1 MKWKILLQQPLLKR
15 AVGNSRMHAARIEGR
30 GWRIEMKVI
39 KGGVLAAK
47 GFMAASCAAGIKYKD
62 RDDMAMIFS
71 STPCVT
77 AGTFTTNVVK
87 AAPVIWDREQVYSG
101 EPAQLVV
108 INAGIAN
115 ACTGQEGMDYC
126 KQTAQ
131 AASQAFGGEIKP
143 EAVLVASTG
152 VIGMQ
157 LPMEKL
163 ENGISIMVPEL
174 SDSEEADTRAS
185 KAIMTTDTRNKQIA
199 VSFEVEGVTV
209 HLGGMCKGSGMI
221 HPNMCTMLAFLTT
234 DCAIDKGLLQ
244 KALSQDIQ
252 DTFNMVSVDGDT
264 STNDTVL
271 LLANGAAGNPVIDRE
286 GEAYDSFCRALHT
299 VNEVLAKKIAEDG
312 EGATH
317 LFEVKVVSAEN
328 KAQAVTLA
336 KSVVGS
342 SLTKAAI
349 YGRDANWGRILCAMG
364 YSGAQFDPDK
374 VRLYFVNDIGKI
386 CVYQDGV
393 PQDFDEDYAKEILGH
408 EEVTALIEMHA
419 GEAQATAWGCD
430 LTHDYVSINADYRS

>member
-1 MKWKILLQQPLLKR
+1 MK
-15 AVGNSRMHAARIEGR
+15 A
-30 GWRIEMKVI
+30 I

-47 GFMAASCAAGIKYKD
+47 GFMAAACAAGIKYKD

-71 STPCVT
+71 QTPCVT

-87 AAPVIWDREQVYSG
+87 AAPVIWDKQQVDSG
-101 EPAQLVV
+101 KTAQVV
-108 INAGIAN
+108 VVNAGIAN

-126 KQTAQ
+126 AKTAQ
-131 AASQAFGGEIKP
+131 AASEAFGGMIAP
-143 EAVLVASTG
+143 ESVLVASTG

-163 ENGISIMVPEL
+163 CYGIGEMVPTL
-174 SDSEEADTRAS
+174 AADAAADERAS
-185 KAIMTTDTRNKQIA
+185 RAIMTTDTKNKQFA
-199 VSFEVEGVTV
+199 VAFTVGGVEV

-221 HPNMCTMLAFLTT
+221 HPNMCTMLGFLTT
-234 DCAIDKGLLQ
+234 DCAITKELLQ
-244 KALSQDIQ
+244 KALSADIQ

-271 LLANGAAGNPVIDRE
+271 LLANGTAGNPLIAEE
-286 GEAYDSFCRALHT
+286 GEDYEQFKKALHA
-299 VNEVLAKKIAEDG
+299 VNETLAKKIAEDG

-317 LFEVKVVSAEN
+317 LFEVKVVSAKSKEE
-328 KAQAVTLA
+328 AVTLA

-364 YSGAQFDPDK
+364 YSGAQFDPAK

-386 CVYQDGV
+386 CVYADGV

-408 EEVTALIEMHA
+408 AEVTALIEMHE
-419 GEAQATAWGCD
+419 GEASATAWGCD
-430 LTHDYVSINADYRS
+430 LTHEYVSINADYRS